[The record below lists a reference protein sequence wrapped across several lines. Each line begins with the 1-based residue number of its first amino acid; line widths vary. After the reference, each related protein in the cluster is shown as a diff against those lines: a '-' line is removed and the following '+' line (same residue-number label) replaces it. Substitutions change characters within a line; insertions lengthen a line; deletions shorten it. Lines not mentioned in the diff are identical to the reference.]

1 VTPQLITEILKEN
14 PCLENMFN
22 NQLFNLS
29 DENFATALNY
39 ISKINSEFEQDDS
52 YSQYI
57 IKNTL
62 SELLMFI
69 CRHND
74 TSKLIID
81 KGDLRIQA
89 VIDFILE
96 HYPEHITLSDCAKI
110 ACMHYNTFSAVFQK
124 TTAIGFKD
132 FLTKIRIDKGC
143 ESLENTNHSITEIAE
158 SVGFS
163 TATHFSSSFRTLNK
177 MSPKEYRNQFKKQNP
192 NH

>member
-1 VTPQLITEILKEN
+1 MTPQLITEILKEN

-124 TTAIGFKD
+124 RTGIIFYIDPVISVCQPDLSYVPRHGKR
-132 FLTKIRIDKGC
+132 FLYC
-143 ESLENTNHSITEIAE
+143 SLIFLVLLINDLYHLI
-158 SVGFS
+158 
-163 TATHFSSSFRTLNK
+163 
-177 MSPKEYRNQFKKQNP
+177 SPLQPQA
-192 NH
+192 